1 MRKLIVTMWQSL
13 DGFIAGPNN
22 EMDWI
27 NSRFDEQMGNYE
39 KKLLNDAD
47 TLLLGR
53 VTYQSFAGAW
63 PKVPDNPDVS
73 EEERA
78 YARHLNMM
86 QKVVFSR
93 TLFSADWQNSLLVR
107 EDIGAAVKAL
117 KGADGLN
124 ILIYGSASIVRQLT
138 DLRLI
143 DEYQL
148 MIYPVLLGSGK
159 PLFAGLAQRAELKL
173 CCTFIHG
180 SGVAELT
187 YETGG

>member
-1 MRKLIVTMWQSL
+1 MRRLIVTMWQSL

-27 NSRFDEQMGNYE
+27 TNNYDAQMGEYE
-39 KKLLNDAD
+39 GGVIQNVN

-53 VTYQSFAGAW
+53 ITYDSFAGAW

-78 YARHLNMM
+78 YARRLNAM
-86 QKVVFSR
+86 QKIVFSR
-93 TLFSADWQNSLLVR
+93 TLAKAEWVNSTLLR
-107 EDIGAAVKAL
+107 QDIGGSVTALKAL
-117 KGADGLN
+117 PGEN
-124 ILIYGSASIVRQLT
+124 MLIYGSASIVRQLT
-138 DLRLI
+138 DLHLI

-148 MIYPVLLGSGK
+148 LIYPVVLGKGK
-159 PLFAGLAQRAELKL
+159 SLFAGLEKRAEFKL
-173 CCTFIHG
+173 VRSHIHD

-187 YETGG
+187 YTLK